1 MEIYGETHTGKV
13 RETNQD
19 TCAFEILPGECCFA
33 IVCDGMGGTKGG
45 DTASN
50 MASQIVKN
58 EIIKNYNKSMDENR
72 FSGLLIHAI
81 TLANKEIFKAAHSE
95 ENLAGMGTTI
105 VAAAIK
111 DEVLH
116 VAHVGDSRAYLI
128 KNKSMDKIT
137 NDHSIVQEMLEKGS
151 ITEDEASKHPQ
162 KNLITRALGID
173 CDVVVDYKA
182 HKISINDLCL
192 LCSDGLTNL
201 VSDNDI
207 LKIIQ
212 NKDLQT
218 AVKDL
223 IDKANNNG
231 GNDNITAV
239 LIRAN

>member
-19 TCAFEILPGECCFA
+19 TWEFEILPGGCCFA

-45 DTASN
+45 GTASN
-50 MASQIVKN
+50 MASKIVKD
-58 EIIKNYNKSMDENR
+58 EIIKNYNKSMDEHI

-81 TLANKEIFKAAHSE
+81 TFANKEIFKTAQSE

-111 DEVLH
+111 DEILH

-128 KNKSMDKIT
+128 KNNSMDKIT
-137 NDHSIVQEMLEKGS
+137 NDHSIVQEMLEQGS

-173 CDVVVDYKA
+173 ADVVVDYKSR
-182 HKISINDLCL
+182 KISINDLCL

-201 VSDNDI
+201 VSDSDI

-223 IDKANNNG
+223 IGKANNNG

-239 LIRAN
+239 LILVN